1 MKIYLR
7 KVDKQ
12 CIEKQISIKQYILH
26 GFFGS
31 AKDQEIIS
39 MKGTLSNESSEVKI
53 LTSTDPRLGGD
64 IKKIINAEVAEI
76 VQTEPSYQLSIND
89 ILLFAYIGS
98 KKYMLE
104 IITKNDARY
113 QVLLDL
119 VNNPQFK
126 TRNGWDN
133 LHLLAYS
140 DSEETNFLNNTSNND
155 SVEID
160 ENLREKGGENIILYG
175 VPGSGK
181 SHTIKIKYPQNEYIF
196 EKLVFHPDYS
206 YSDFVGQI
214 MPIVKDEI
222 VSYDFIPGPFTN
234 ILKKAYNN
242 PSSKYILVIDEIN
255 RGNAPAIFGE
265 VFQLLDRDKDG
276 NSNYTINNDNIA
288 KIVYKGNTQRHIK
301 IPSNLWIIA
310 TMNTS
315 DQNVF
320 TLDTAFQRRFSMQL
334 IRNSFDKNKKEFE
347 SEEKYNEY
355 KNFIDKKIL
364 NTDVTWQKFC
374 KTINSI
380 ISKSDNDVNSME
392 DKRLGVFF
400 VRNDDLESKEKFAHK
415 VLKYLWDDVFK
426 FDKDKLFNKNK
437 YHTLEEVIE
446 RFVNEDGKSQFDIF
460 IDDVKAML
468 YV

>member
-7 KVDKQ
+7 KIDKQ
-12 CIEKQISIKQYILH
+12 CIIKQISIKKYILRD
-26 GFFGS
+26 FFNN
-31 AKDQEIIS
+31 AQDQEIVS
-39 MKGTLSNESSEVKI
+39 MVGALSNQNGNVKI
-53 LTSTDPRLGGD
+53 LTATDPRLGGE
-64 IKKIINAEVAEI
+64 IKNIINAEI
-76 VQTEPSYQLSIND
+76 DKIIQTDPSYQLSIDD
-89 ILLFAYIGS
+89 ILLFAYIES
-98 KKYMLE
+98 KKYILE
-104 IITKNDARY
+104 IITKKDARY

-119 VNNPQFK
+119 INNPQFK

-133 LHLLAYS
+133 LHLLTYS
-140 DSEETNFLNNTSNND
+140 DSEESNFINDASSN
-155 SVEID
+155 SVEIN

-181 SHTIKIKYPQNEYIF
+181 SHTIRIKYPQNEYIF

-222 VSYDFIPGPFTN
+222 VSYEFIPGPFTN

-242 PSSKYILVIDEIN
+242 PSRKYVLVIDEIN

-276 NSNYTINNDNIA
+276 NSNYAINNDNIA
-288 KIVYKGNTQRHIK
+288 KIVYEGDTQRHIK

-334 IRNSFDKNKKEFE
+334 IRNSFDKNKEEFE

-380 ISKSDNDVNSME
+380 ISKSNNDINSME

-400 VRNDDLESKEKFAHK
+400 VKTDDLESKEKFAHK

-437 YHTLEEVIE
+437 YHTLEEVIKG
-446 RFVNEDGKSQFDIF
+446 FVDEDGKSQFDIF
-460 IDDVKAML
+460 IDDIKDML

>member
-7 KVDKQ
+7 KIDKQ
-12 CIEKQISIKQYILH
+12 CIIKQISIKKYILRD
-26 GFFGS
+26 FFNN
-31 AKDQEIIS
+31 AQDQEIVS
-39 MKGTLSNESSEVKI
+39 MVGALSNQNGNVKI
-53 LTSTDPRLGGD
+53 LTATDPRLGGE
-64 IKKIINAEVAEI
+64 IKNIINAEVDKI
-76 VQTEPSYQLSIND
+76 IQTDPSYQLSIDD
-89 ILLFAYIGS
+89 ILLFAYIES
-98 KKYMLE
+98 KKYILE
-104 IITKNDARY
+104 IITKKDARY

-119 VNNPQFK
+119 INNPQFK

-133 LHLLAYS
+133 LHLLTYS
-140 DSEETNFLNNTSNND
+140 DSEESNFINDASSN
-155 SVEID
+155 SVEIN

-181 SHTIKIKYPQNEYIF
+181 SHTIRIKYPQNEYIF

-222 VSYDFIPGPFTN
+222 VSYEFIPGPFTN

-242 PSSKYILVIDEIN
+242 PSRKYVLVIDEIN

-276 NSNYTINNDNIA
+276 NSNYAINNDNIA
-288 KIVYKGNTQRHIK
+288 KIVYEGDTQRHIK

-334 IRNSFDKNKKEFE
+334 IRNSFDKNKEEFE

-380 ISKSDNDVNSME
+380 ISKSNNDINSME

-400 VRNDDLESKEKFAHK
+400 VKTDDLESKEKFAHK

-437 YHTLEEVIE
+437 YHTLEEVIKG
-446 RFVNEDGKSQFDIF
+446 FVDEDGKSQFD
-460 IDDVKAML
+460 
-468 YV
+468 